1 MLRVLIEVF
10 SPDTVVPNRGFPCE
24 RDVALKNLIG
34 IAADPYV
41 WAGAV
46 TGLVALRCPLLLLKW
61 PVAAKA
67 AAWWTL
73 TGIRRRSGWRVLGA
87 LGAVGTWP
95 LLLVL
100 PPVWALGW
108 LVA

>member
-41 WAGAV
+41 WAITV
-46 TGLVALRCPLLLLKW
+46 KGLVALRCPLLLLKW

-73 TGIRRRSGWRVLGA
+73 T
-87 LGAVGTWP
+87 
-95 LLLVL
+95 
-100 PPVWALGW
+100 
-108 LVA
+108 